1 MLRVIRNVLLAALL
15 MVVLAGLGLSA
26 WIYRNSDRVAYVML
40 DRIRSSSGF
49 DLRVSHADVRLGS
62 HLNLVLE
69 NPGFV
74 LKRGESFA
82 ADRMRIAFSFHS
94 LITGDPFPLYE
105 ISLRRLRI
113 SYPLNLFQ
121 RSGPAV
127 LPVRPDVI
135 QALDHTLARF
145 SKFTRKLRIADASIT
160 DMRGHPV
167 MRSLDLFA
175 THHHFG
181 PAKWNLRFK
190 CVWEAPPFHDLD
202 LAGDIATESESGTR
216 LGSGRF
222 WFWNGSL
229 TIVAA
234 AANLE
239 LFTRPQ
245 GTIDVIIDRTGSNL
259 VNLSS
264 EADLHHLGLK
274 RIGSLQSLALGQFK
288 LEMTTAFSP
297 ARTILSVFDLSQ
309 GRVPIFSVKG
319 FLDSS
324 SNPPALHGN
333 LTGLVLDAARL
344 QSAIATLVDLPLWAS
359 GLRASS
365 GRIAV
370 EALGLDCPL
379 GDFERDPISA
389 IRKSLVAAARIDGL
403 ALSGPALSGIP
414 PISQLSAQ
422 LHLGRQVLTVAQG
435 SARAGLSAVS
445 ALSLSADLAAAPDK
459 FSYDAKAE
467 GDAALTEVMS
477 ALSPRLTGNL
487 KTAAAD
493 VQKISGSLRFRA
505 AARGVFTQAAI
516 PAPADYSIS
525 LVPAAVQAR
534 VKSIPDAVN
543 LVSGS
548 ATISPGRAS
557 IDAVSLTSSS
567 GAVKLAG
574 DVAFT
579 NSGIRTNAFHA
590 DLYALLAERWLP
602 LLFTSDSISL
612 FGPTSGPLQVTFDSA
627 RLDQT
632 SVKGDLKIAPS
643 RVQLGFVRAP
653 IENPAARLLLDGSGA
668 TLDLTGS
675 RFEGHNLDLKLKIA
689 DYHKPAVE
697 ISAIAEYLDLEAL
710 KFIRLPWSPKTNV
723 DFFGHTTAFGHV
735 EARGANLDKLP
746 MTNLKTD
753 FFRDAETWHVY
764 NMELDTFAGQATL
777 ELTGRTK
784 DDWIHIQG
792 HAEGVK
798 LDPLLS
804 LASSPD
810 PPVVTGLLQADTD
823 LWANTNTDFFATL
836 SGNGRFEMH
845 DGVVKRLKLLSRMLA
860 TIDLTSW
867 LTANIPDPRISGVP
881 FKTLSGSLAGSEGA
895 FYSGDIVLNGPAMG
909 ITSNGSA
916 DVGKKTLDM
925 HFGLY
930 PFSTMDK
937 VLNFIPIIGKNL
949 APPDKGL
956 FGAYFHVYGPA
967 ADPTIVPSPIKSVG
981 EILKKTL
988 GLPINIF
995 RPNTIK

>member
-1 MLRVIRNVLLAALL
+1 M
-15 MVVLAGLGLSA
+15 M
-26 WIYRNSDRVAYVML
+26 
-40 DRIRSSSGF
+40 
-49 DLRVSHADVRLGS
+49 
-62 HLNLVLE
+62 
-69 NPGFV
+69 
-74 LKRGESFA
+74 
-82 ADRMRIAFSFHS
+82 IAFNFHS

-105 ISLRRLRI
+105 ISLTRPRI
-113 SYPLNLFQ
+113 AYPLSLFQ
-121 RSGPAV
+121 GSGPPV
-127 LPVRPDVI
+127 LPVRRDVV
-135 QALDHTLARF
+135 QALDHTLSRF
-145 SKFTRKLRIADASIT
+145 SRFTRKVSIADASIT
-160 DMRGHPV
+160 DMHGHPV
-167 MRSLDLFA
+167 MRNLDLFA

-202 LAGDIATESESGTR
+202 LAGDIITESESGTR

-229 TIVAA
+229 TVVAT

-245 GTIDVIIDRTGSNL
+245 GTIDFIIDRTGSNL

-264 EADLHHLGLK
+264 AAELHHLGLK
-274 RIGSLQSLALGQFK
+274 RIGSSQSLALGQSK

-297 ARTILSVFDLSQ
+297 ERTILSVFELSQ
-309 GRVPIFSVKG
+309 GRVPILSVKG
-319 FLDSS
+319 FVDLSS
-324 SNPPALHGN
+324 SPPALHGN
-333 LTGLVLDAARL
+333 LTGLVLGAAQL
-344 QSAIATLVDLPLWAS
+344 QSALATLVDLPRWAS

-379 GDFERDPISA
+379 GDFQRDPISA
-389 IRKSLVAAARIDGL
+389 IRKSLFAVARIDNI
-403 ALSGPALSGIP
+403 ALSGPSLTGIA

-422 LHLGRQVLTVAQG
+422 LSLRKQVLTIVQG

-467 GDAALTEVMS
+467 GDAALAEVMS
-477 ALSPRLTGNL
+477 ALSPRLTGGL
-487 KTAAAD
+487 KTAASD
-493 VQKISGSLRFRA
+493 VEKTSGSLRFRA
-505 AARGVFTQAAI
+505 AARGVLTQAAI
-516 PAPADYSIS
+516 PPPADYSIS
-525 LVPAAVQAR
+525 LVPAEVWAR
-534 VKSIPDAVN
+534 IKSIPDAIN

-548 ATISPGRAS
+548 ATISPGGAS
-557 IDAVSLTSSS
+557 IDSVSLASNT
-567 GAVKLAG
+567 GAVKLG
-574 DVAFT
+574 GYVSFT
-579 NSGIRTNAFHA
+579 NSGIRTNAFRA
-590 DLYALLAERWLP
+590 EFSALLAQRWLP

-612 FGPTSGPLQVTFDSA
+612 FGPISGPLQVTFDSA

-653 IENPAARLLLDGSGA
+653 IDNPAAGLLLDGSGA

-675 RFEGHNLDLKLKIA
+675 RFEGRNLDLTLKVA

-710 KFIRLPWSPKTNV
+710 KFIRLPWSPKSNV

-753 FFRDAETWHVY
+753 FFRDADTWHVY
-764 NMELDTFAGQATL
+764 DMELDTFDGHARI

-810 PPVVTGLLQADTD
+810 PPVVTGFLQADTD

-836 SGNGRFEMH
+836 SGNGSFVMH

-867 LTANIPDPRISGVP
+867 LTANVPDPRISGVP
-881 FKTLSGSLAGSEGA
+881 FKVLSGSLAGSEGA
-895 FYSGDIVLNGPAMG
+895 FYTGDVVLNGPAMG
-909 ITSNGSA
+909 ITSNGNV

-949 APPDKGL
+949 APPDNGL
-956 FGAYFHVYGPA
+956 LGAYFHVYGPA
-967 ADPTIVPSPIKSVG
+967 ANPTIVPSPIKSVS